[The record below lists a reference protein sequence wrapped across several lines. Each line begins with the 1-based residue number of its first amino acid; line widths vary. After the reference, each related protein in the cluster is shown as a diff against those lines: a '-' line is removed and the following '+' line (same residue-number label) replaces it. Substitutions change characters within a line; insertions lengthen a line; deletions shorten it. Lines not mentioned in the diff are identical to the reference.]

1 MTIKYVYSGKLECKE
16 EIFGSSREH
25 MTDMIDNLADQINDL
40 DEVVVLVVG
49 RKGADIEVTHLITNP
64 HRDQKFVDIRQRTNV
79 LGLTGID
86 EARDYM
92 ETARHLLH
100 VDCNE
105 TETDTVIQTVIDVGN
120 SEGLGHS
127 FSIEHKVGN

>member
-1 MTIKYVYSGKLECKE
+1 MTIKYDYSGKLECKE
-16 EIFGSSREH
+16 EIFGSTREH
-25 MTDMIDNLADQINDL
+25 MDTMVDDLADRIKGL
-40 DEVVVLVVG
+40 DEVAVLVMG
-49 RKGADIEVTHLITNP
+49 RKGTDIEVTHLITNP
-64 HRDQKFVDIRQRTNV
+64 HQDQNFVDIRQRTSV
-79 LGLTGID
+79 LSMAGID
-86 EARDYM
+86 EAHDYI

-127 FSIEHKVGN
+127 FSIEHKVEG